1 MNYPKIFGWIL
12 LIAGLTVIV
21 WTLVY
26 SFNIFT
32 AKTQVPELFQSDQ
45 QVGLQNLGNLNVQA
59 QIQEMI
65 NQQLQNA
72 LPADFI
78 ARLMNLAA
86 WSILAF
92 ILVFGGSQI
101 SNLGIK
107 LIKQQ

>member
-1 MNYPKIFGWIL
+1 
-12 LIAGLTVIV
+12 
-21 WTLVY
+21 
-26 SFNIFT
+26 
-32 AKTQVPELFQSDQ
+32 
-45 QVGLQNLGNLNVQA
+45 LNVQA